1 MKSLFLQQQ
10 QCLDHFFRTLDL
22 AEVERVV
29 QLCLQCTGSLV
40 LTGVGKSG
48 LIAQKIA
55 ATLVSTGTRAFFLAP
70 SDALHGDIGAV
81 SGEDVVL
88 AFSKS
93 GESQELLDLVPYV
106 KGAKTVAL
114 VSKSGSRLAQKCQA
128 VVHLPVL
135 RELCPFDLAPTVS
148 TMVQLLFG
156 DALAM
161 QLMQARG
168 FSVGDFAANHPA
180 GLLGR
185 KITLRAADLMK
196 KGHEMPLCRS
206 TDKLLDVLPELSSKR
221 VGCLLVVDEQT
232 KLEGIFTDGDLRR
245 AIQARGTA
253 VFEAKIAD
261 VMTKTPRT
269 IEPQL
274 LALDALRLMEQ
285 NPAQRIAALPVIE
298 GTRVV
303 GLLHLHDILQA
314 GLH

>member
-1 MKSLFLQQQ
+1 MKSLFQQQQ
-10 QCLDHFFRTLDL
+10 QCLDHFFRTLDH
-22 AEVERVV
+22 AEIERVV
-29 QLCLQCTGSLV
+29 QLCLQCKGSLV

-48 LIAQKIA
+48 LVAQKIA
-55 ATLVSTGTRAFFLAP
+55 ATLVSTGTKAFFLAP

-81 SGEDVVL
+81 TGDDVVL

-93 GESQELLDLVPYV
+93 GESQELLDLIPYV

-114 VSKSGSRLAQKCQA
+114 VSKSSSRLAKSCQV

-148 TMVQLLFG
+148 TTVQLLFG
-156 DALAM
+156 DALAIA
-161 QLMQARG
+161 LMQEKG

-185 KITLRAADLMK
+185 KITLRAADLMR
-196 KGHEMPLCRS
+196 KGVDMPLCRK
-206 TDKLLDVLPELSSKR
+206 TDRLLEVLPELSSKR
-221 VGCLLVVDEQT
+221 LGCLLVVDEQAQ
-232 KLEGIFTDGDLRR
+232 LQGIFTDGDLRR
-245 AIQARGTA
+245 AIQSRGTA
-253 VFEAKIAD
+253 VFEAHVAD

-269 IEPQL
+269 IDSQL

-285 NPAQRIAALPVIE
+285 NPTQRIAVLPVVE
-298 GTRVV
+298 NSRVV

>member
-1 MKSLFLQQQ
+1 
-10 QCLDHFFRTLDL
+10 
-22 AEVERVV
+22 
-29 QLCLQCTGSLV
+29 
-40 LTGVGKSG
+40 
-48 LIAQKIA
+48 
-55 ATLVSTGTRAFFLAP
+55 
-70 SDALHGDIGAV
+70 
-81 SGEDVVL
+81 VVL

-93 GESQELLDLVPYV
+93 GESQELLDLIPYV

-148 TMVQLLFG
+148 TTVQLLFG

-161 QLMQARG
+161 QLMQHRG

-180 GLLGR
+180 GLLGK
-185 KITLRAADLMK
+185 KITLRAQDLMK
-196 KGHEMPLCRS
+196 KGAEMPLCRS

-221 VGCLLVVDEQT
+221 LGCLLVVDEQA
-232 KLEGIFTDGDLRR
+232 KLQGIFTDGDLRR
-245 AIQARGTA
+245 AIQTRGTG

-261 VMTKTPRT
+261 VMTKTART
-269 IEPQL
+269 IAPEL

-285 NPAQRIAALPVIE
+285 NPAQRIAVLPVVE
-298 GTRVV
+298 QSRVV

>member
-1 MKSLFLQQQ
+1 
-10 QCLDHFFRTLDL
+10 
-22 AEVERVV
+22 
-29 QLCLQCTGSLV
+29 
-40 LTGVGKSG
+40 
-48 LIAQKIA
+48 
-55 ATLVSTGTRAFFLAP
+55 
-70 SDALHGDIGAV
+70 
-81 SGEDVVL
+81 
-88 AFSKS
+88 
-93 GESQELLDLVPYV
+93 
-106 KGAKTVAL
+106 
-114 VSKSGSRLAQKCQA
+114 